1 MLPKRRTFV
10 HPNVTH
16 TVTIGDIMYTCSR
29 QIQIDCNTGC
39 DDRVFSYEVNGCSVT
54 FYGAAPS
61 GQFWDFGDGN
71 ISSLINPT
79 HTYTTNGDYT
89 VSYTVIGGEV
99 CQKTI
104 RVACGST
111 QTCCTAAFSG
121 EVKREC
127 SKLVLSLN
135 AECTGNGTH
144 QWIITPNVPNACMTL
159 ANFFQGVPMQG
170 MIQVTNINT
179 CIVNGLIVTHRF
191 ICPNGSVQIV
201 TQTLPIQDQGIFIG
215 KDGATTP
222 LTDYNCVL
230 PGALYNGACTVYSSG
245 IVTLDK
251 DFTFSSA
258 NVRVEPGLSGFD
270 VTKNF
275 TLDQNTVVSGNSEP
289 DCNCLW
295 RGINVYGAVT
305 MTTDTDASIQDALYA
320 IRASYKNTLNIKKT
334 LFAKNFVGIR
344 GTDGAFK
351 LPSFEENKFD
361 GLGPLKD
368 ICSLEPLNDLVSV
381 AVGAG
386 WCEAPVQYNPVKGF
400 AGIYLKEAGNI
411 TLLPLA
417 FSKQNLFYDLA
428 VGIHAKDT
436 ELQIRQNSRFKDIIP
451 IPTGFGSIGGIAIK
465 YSDSD
470 IKGANGF
477 LMSGNGKSFG
487 GVPDFD
493 NCTFGVYLTSSVS
506 ADVNSGTRIDVEEC
520 RFLKAQI
527 GVLMENLCSANG
539 IFTGNKNSLP
549 WGGVWNNYIE
559 VNPTTGDQFVVLFTV
574 PKAGI
579 AVADWNP
586 SQSAP
591 EIWKNTIDVN
601 QDNICGAS
609 YGIRVWG
616 LSFLSPLLN
625 QVDINKNRIN
635 LNAGF
640 SSINVITYD
649 GAWIHDNSNAAYPG
663 AGIFLNYQHFEQ
675 IQDCGSLVDFSSGIS
690 LIAGRKNLVGCNDVL
705 STLPGNHD
713 LRVAGQTDGTYVQNN
728 LSGGRFG
735 AIMSGGFSTERFAC
749 NTMSGYAENGLYLF
763 GNTNLGQQGTPF
775 TMTHG
780 NKWVNSNPAIKD
792 AFIQAPTNPAA
803 SPFFVTTRPSENPT
817 TNIGLWFFANVPNT
831 VDPTCYYECPI
842 TAPQAF
848 ESELTFGDTT
858 IAERTLTY
866 QSYPEANQWINER
879 NLLEKLTLSP
889 ELSAN
894 STLMAD
900 FMDNHEHTA
909 MGKLVTVNSAMS
921 SLFVLSEAQLSAL
934 ASITQTTKGLL
945 SQLFYLDS
953 IAGTA
958 FTTPLLEVNLAQRDR
973 LNVLLQGVQK
983 EADSIAHEI
992 SLQIQQQGAI
1002 ALTTLKSIAPTN
1014 AFEFNEKYVL
1024 STYLN
1029 TLVSGN
1035 QPSSGAEDSLY
1046 NIGRECLLVSGPC
1059 VYNARSLYGKI
1070 TGIELPDVDCPIL
1083 ENRSNR
1089 NIHPSG
1095 AKSSD
1100 ILIYPNPANEVLTI
1114 RLLASTEPG
1123 TCRVKISN
1131 ILGEVLLD
1139 TGIQGRDN
1147 EVSIKHFPSGAYFVQ
1162 IVQNGTQVLT
1172 TPVFIQH

>member
-1 MLPKRRTFV
+1 MLVFALFLERHSFTYAQPCNLLATFSFTVTGCDVEFHPYSNGSGMTHFWTFSTTGVGLTSSSNLATPIHTFGASTMGIRT
-10 HPNVTH
+10 VTH
-16 TVTIGDIMYTCSR
+16 TVTIGGIMYTCSR

-79 HTYTTNGDYT
+79 HTHTTNGDYT

-104 RVACGST
+104 RVACGRT

-334 LFAKNFVGIR
+334 LFAKKFVGIR

-368 ICSLEPLNDLVSV
+368 ICSLEPLNDLVS
-381 AVGAG
+381 
-386 WCEAPVQYNPVKGF
+386 
-400 AGIYLKEAGNI
+400 
-411 TLLPLA
+411 
-417 FSKQNLFYDLA
+417 
-428 VGIHAKDT
+428 
-436 ELQIRQNSRFKDIIP
+436 
-451 IPTGFGSIGGIAIK
+451 
-465 YSDSD
+465 
-470 IKGANGF
+470 
-477 LMSGNGKSFG
+477 
-487 GVPDFD
+487 
-493 NCTFGVYLTSSVS
+493 
-506 ADVNSGTRIDVEEC
+506 EEC

-640 SSINVITYD
+640 SGINVITYD

-713 LRVAGQTDGTYVQNN
+713 FRVRGQTDGTYVQNN

-763 GNTNLGQQGTPF
+763 GNTNLGQQGTSL

-780 NKWVNSNPAIKD
+780 NKWVNSNPAITD
-792 AFIQAPTNPAA
+792 AFIQAPKNPAA

-817 TNIGLWFFANVPNT
+817 TNTLPNTWFFANVPNT

-921 SLFVLSEAQLSAL
+921 SLFVLSETQRSAL

-953 IAGTA
+953 IASVGLTP
-958 FTTPLLEVNLAQRDR
+958 PLLEINLAQHDS
-973 LNVLLQGVQK
+973 LAVLLEGVQK
-983 EADSIAHEI
+983 EADSLSHDI
-992 SLQIQQQGAI
+992 SLQIQQQGEKVLA
-1002 ALTTLKSIAPTN
+1002 TLNSIAPTN

-1024 STYLN
+1024 GIYLSI
-1029 TLVSGN
+1029 LVSGN
-1035 QPSSGAEDSLY
+1035 QSSSSTRDSLF

-1059 VYNARSLYGKI
+1059 VYNARSLYGRI

-1083 ENRSNR
+1083 ENRFNG
-1089 NIHPSG
+1089 NIRPRE
-1095 AKSSD
+1095 AKTTD
-1100 ILIYPNPANEVLTI
+1100 VLIYPNPANEVLTI

-1139 TGIQGRDN
+1139 TGIQARDN